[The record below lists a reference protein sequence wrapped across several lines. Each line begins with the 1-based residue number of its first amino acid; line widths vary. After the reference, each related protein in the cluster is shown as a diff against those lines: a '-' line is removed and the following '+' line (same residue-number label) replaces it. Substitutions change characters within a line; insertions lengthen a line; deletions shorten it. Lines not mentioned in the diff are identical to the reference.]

1 MAGEYA
7 ISLVNVTKQ
16 HGAKT
21 VLEDVNLSF
30 FQWREMPSRKRDY
43 RFTYSCRCRF

>member
-30 FQWREMPSRKRDY
+30 FHGAHIIQLFDTKR
-43 RFTYSCRCRF
+43 

>member
-21 VLEDVNLSF
+21 VLEDTSA
-30 FQWREMPSRKRDY
+30 S
-43 RFTYSCRCRF
+43 SA